1 MINFLWMLYIA
12 LMLFATVS
20 TIIDIVDVR
29 ASDNKYIFNDKDYF
43 IPGIVITCLLWAS
56 FIVYYLN

>member
-43 IPGIVITCLLWAS
+43 IPELLS
-56 FIVYYLN
+56 LVYYGQVLLFII

>member
-1 MINFLWMLYIA
+1 
-12 LMLFATVS
+12 MLFATVS